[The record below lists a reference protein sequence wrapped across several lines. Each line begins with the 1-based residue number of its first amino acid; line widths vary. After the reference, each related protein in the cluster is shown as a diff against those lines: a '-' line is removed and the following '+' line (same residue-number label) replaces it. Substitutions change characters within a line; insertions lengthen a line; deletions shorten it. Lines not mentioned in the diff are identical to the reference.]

1 MKFWISALLTLKTE
15 GLLSH
20 RYMRADNKMMH
31 YYWKN
36 SQEQMRKSQDTGVRY
51 KHVSLYSL
59 YFLISRIL
67 SVKRPRLHFVAE
79 Q

>member
-15 GLLSH
+15 GLLSN
-20 RYMRADNKMMH
+20 RYMTADNEMMH

-36 SQEQMRKSQDTGVRY
+36 SQEQTGKNQNVEVHC
-51 KHVSLYSL
+51 KHVSLYCL